1 MALKASQYIMAAELP
16 ESINT
21 RLTSQF
27 NIWTWIT
34 SGSSSWRNTLSPS
47 VAENDIS
54 GVGGKDTCPTK
65 FVSWIIFLR
74 YRFLAAL
81 DSPPPANPP
90 AM

>member
-1 MALKASQYIMAAELP
+1 MALKASQYIIFVELP

-21 RLTSQF
+21 RLTSSWG
-27 NIWTWIT
+27 NT
-34 SGSSSWRNTLSPS
+34 SSPS
-47 VAENDIS
+47 LAEKDIS
-54 GVGGKDTCPTK
+54 SVGGKDTCPTR

-90 AM
+90 